1 MDETQENKDVEQPYI
16 HIHGC
21 AFTQVAEGKDYIVYQ
36 ARESRALGEMKID
49 LFLEYVSDKGWWG
62 AIRLNGRFTIQ
73 LKLSSQA
80 LFPTSE
86 IAFLVTEEFL
96 AKEHRVHEAFK
107 DMKEQKQARQILHL
121 VPTRPVGVDPERYFS
136 PSVLEVKGIFFTLY
150 HLTNTEAT
158 YRSWERRRVAEAT
171 IDLRLAHVYGKG
183 WEAIIRFS
191 ETQSVTFE
199 PVADQLF
206 LTPEHALETLL
217 AFCAEE
223 ESVRS
228 LVQQLGKIDPQDS
241 IDITCGSVPSV
252 PARPPLRIDHS
263 DFVWQKQMSEG
274 QLYQAKRATRVNFH
288 KVYVQLIETW
298 RKGWLAGVQF
308 RDISGIYFEK
318 EENVGFATPEEAF
331 AAAHGFIALKTEG
344 WRMLYHVH
352 NERIALQCRIG
363 RYDQLI
369 SIRTTREVSDK

>member
-1 MDETQENKDVEQPYI
+1 MDETQENKDVEQPHIYI
-16 HIHGC
+16 HDC
-21 AFTQVAEGKDYIVYQ
+21 AFTQVAQGKDYIVYQ
-36 ARESRALGEMKID
+36 AREPRVLGEMKID

-62 AIRLNGRFTIQ
+62 VIRLNGRFTIQ
-73 LKLSSQA
+73 LKLSSEA

-96 AKEHRVHEAFK
+96 AREHRVYEAFK
-107 DMKEQKQARQILHL
+107 EMKEQKQARQIFHHA
-121 VPTRPVGVDPERYFS
+121 PPRPADVDPERYFS
-136 PSVLEVKGIFFTLY
+136 PSVLEVNRIIFTLY
-150 HLTNTEAT
+150 HLTNTEAA

-171 IDLRLAHVYGKG
+171 INLRLAHVYGKG
-183 WEAIIRFS
+183 WEAIICFS
-191 ETQSVTFE
+191 KTQSVTFE
-199 PVADQLF
+199 LAADQLF

-241 IDITCGSVPSV
+241 MVITRGSVPSV
-252 PARPPLRIDHS
+252 PARPPLRINHS
-263 DFVWQKQMSEG
+263 DFVWQKQMGQG
-274 QLYQAKRATRVNFH
+274 QLYQAKQATRVNFH

-298 RKGWLAGVQF
+298 QKGWLAGVQF

-331 AAAHGFIALKTEG
+331 AAAHRFIALKTEG
-344 WRMLYHVH
+344 WRMLYHAH
-352 NERIALQCRIG
+352 TARIALQCRIG

-369 SIRTTREVSDK
+369 SISTTREVSDT